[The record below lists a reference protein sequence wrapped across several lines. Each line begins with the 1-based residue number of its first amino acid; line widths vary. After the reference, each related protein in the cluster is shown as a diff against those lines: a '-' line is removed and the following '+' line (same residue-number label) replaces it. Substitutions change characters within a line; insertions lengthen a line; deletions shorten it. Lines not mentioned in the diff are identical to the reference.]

1 MSTTHTTITDGV
13 ESKVKVAAGIEIFD
27 CFFVLGALGLAYM
40 LRSFVHEYLQVPFLI
55 FTVLMAVFLTARST
69 FNKKRRN
76 YESLFFLIT
85 KDVAVYGPFAAG
97 EGRDVWKK
105 EG

>member
-76 YESLFFLIT
+76 YESLYFLMV
-85 KDVAVYGPFAAG
+85 KDETVYHPWISRGGAD
-97 EGRDVWKK
+97 EQD
-105 EG
+105 